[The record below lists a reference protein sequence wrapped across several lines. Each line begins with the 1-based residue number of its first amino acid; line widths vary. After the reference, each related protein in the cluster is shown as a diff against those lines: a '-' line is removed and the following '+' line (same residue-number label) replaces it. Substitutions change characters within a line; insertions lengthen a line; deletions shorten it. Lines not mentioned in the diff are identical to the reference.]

1 MEIEINSTWEFRDVE
16 GFKDGIYRV
25 LRIED
30 NISALIMF
38 NLEHTT
44 KIVRPALLQIEHFRM
59 RFKKKK
65 IQKTIYELSPYLL
78 HDEEI
83 IPVKYKSLRE
93 ERYKKIKELVQDPDL
108 LFDFSTKR
116 KIPEVSIQ
124 AIKCGTD
131 NKTIYRLLNL
141 YWRLGQTKNS
151 LLPAYSLSGGKG
163 KIREAVKNSLGT
175 KPVSRTG
182 QFCSHQSYIVKEK
195 DRELFEKALKKYY
208 LKPNGL
214 NLKETYKN
222 LLRQSYQFEI
232 LDAYY
237 LDTIPGVP
245 SYRQF
250 INWSKKIFDQHEIV
264 KFRTSE
270 TDYLRNKRA
279 VEASITD
286 RTPLP
291 GSCFEIDATVADVH
305 IVSELRRNHVIGRPT
320 IYSIIDRASRMI
332 VGFHVSLYHAS
343 WKAARQAL
351 VNAFSSKIEYCQQ
364 FGIEISEDDWPC
376 SHLPQRLI
384 CDNGEMIGLKPQE
397 LIVPLTE
404 LQIAPPYRPDCKS
417 LVERRFGYLNDKSLH
432 RLLGSSRGGKIIR
445 GSPDPRKSAIYTLRE
460 ITTLLIRDVI
470 EHNKEIFD
478 DLALTSHLLIEN
490 DLTPTPINYWNV
502 HLSNYRHA
510 LKKAGVDEINAR
522 LLPREEVSMTRS
534 GVLFNEMYYSCQRV
548 RDENLAAIARN
559 HGRFK
564 LEARVNYD
572 DTSYI
577 YVRLKDNEGF
587 TRCDILE
594 RSKEFKGMPLAEVYY
609 LQDWLDDKKRKQL
622 ITTSSIDNLTHKE
635 NLQQSAIKSAKQAPK
650 LKTKSERTKNVKQ
663 RRRDEIELI
672 ETQAQQELSSP
683 ESLKD
688 SSKVEGR
695 SFSNQVTKL
704 PRRKNKGQL

>member
-1 MEIEINSTWEFRDVE
+1 M
-16 GFKDGIYRV
+16 
-25 LRIED
+25 
-30 NISALIMF
+30 
-38 NLEHTT
+38 
-44 KIVRPALLQIEHFRM
+44 
-59 RFKKKK
+59 
-65 IQKTIYELSPYLL
+65 
-78 HDEEI
+78 
-83 IPVKYKSLRE
+83 
-93 ERYKKIKELVQDPDL
+93 
-108 LFDFSTKR
+108 
-116 KIPEVSIQ
+116 
-124 AIKCGTD
+124 
-131 NKTIYRLLNL
+131 
-141 YWRLGQTKNS
+141 
-151 LLPAYSLSGGKG
+151 
-163 KIREAVKNSLGT
+163 
-175 KPVSRTG
+175 
-182 QFCSHQSYIVKEK
+182 
-195 DRELFEKALKKYY
+195 
-208 LKPNGL
+208 
-214 NLKETYKN
+214 
-222 LLRQSYQFEI
+222 
-232 LDAYY
+232 DAYY

-351 VNAFSSKIEYCQQ
+351 ANAFSSKIEYCQQ

-695 SFSNQVTKL
+695 SFSNQVTTL

>member
-1 MEIEINSTWEFRDVE
+1 M
-16 GFKDGIYRV
+16 
-25 LRIED
+25 
-30 NISALIMF
+30 
-38 NLEHTT
+38 
-44 KIVRPALLQIEHFRM
+44 LQIEHFRV

-163 KIREAVKNSLGT
+163 KIREAVNNSLGT

-622 ITTSSIDNLTHKE
+622 ITTSSIDNLIHKE

-695 SFSNQVTKL
+695 SFSNQVTTL